1 MWALFP
7 KKAYDITKKLLSDCN
22 LFSFQAFF
30 FSVSENMCLLLLNI
44 AKNLRAISCCC
55 FFVYLAIYDLR
66 LALLG
71 VNKSQIIFSHKKCHI
86 SWCIQFQFHC
96 QFFSLWD
103 FSLSQ
108 SFPFFPFLLLCKDPT
123 LNLSSRNGALHNFLL
138 YKFDGCKNVL

>member
-1 MWALFP
+1 MLRLFSSRWEEWALFP

-22 LFSFQAFF
+22 LFFCSSIFF
-30 FSVSENMCLLLLNI
+30 LF
-44 AKNLRAISCCC
+44 LRTCVFYCWILQRICTPFLAVVFLSIY
-55 FFVYLAIYDLR
+55 VAIYYLR

-96 QFFSLWD
+96 QFFPLSD

-108 SFPFFPFLLLCKDPT
+108 SFPFFFLSYFYVKT
-123 LNLSSRNGALHNFLL
+123 LP
-138 YKFDGCKNVL
+138 